1 MIDKTE
7 ETIKVT
13 ESEQTNSQTAPSGV
27 IEEQLASEGA
37 STEYQTDSSTVTE
50 TPQLTVKPTPEPQVP
65 ETPSQSEEGNEVSEE
80 EPESVPLTPLTPAA
94 PESVPLTPLTP
105 AAPVE
110 EVQPTIVKR
119 TDHSVRTTPIHFGVQ
134 KVADPNLEKG
144 AEKVV
149 QEGKDGLKTETI
161 ERIYEN
167 DQLISETV
175 IATDIVEATP

>member
-94 PESVPLTPLTP
+94 P
-105 AAPVE
+105 VE